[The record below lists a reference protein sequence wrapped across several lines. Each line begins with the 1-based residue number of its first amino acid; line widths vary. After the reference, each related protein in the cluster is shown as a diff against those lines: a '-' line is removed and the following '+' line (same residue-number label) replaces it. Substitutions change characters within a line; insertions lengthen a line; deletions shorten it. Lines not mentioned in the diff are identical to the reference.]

1 MDAPIKQIRVVIQQP
16 VLPSYRIGV
25 FRALAQRSGL
35 DVRVVYSEAA
45 DQTNC
50 EPQGFAAR
58 HVAIQRHRVLGRT
71 LEWSPAQ
78 LEYAEPERADVL
90 VLSWNLNVTSLIPAL
105 IKAKRN
111 GVRTLL
117 WGHGYSKHDRWWR
130 ALPRRETTRLA
141 DAVLLYNHTV
151 ANRLIEQGVPA
162 EKVFVALNA
171 LDEEPIFA
179 SRDRWAE
186 HPDRLAAFQHE
197 NGLTGK
203 PVVLFVSRLNTKCRL
218 EQLIHA
224 AAKLRQVLPEIRI
237 VAIGDGDATPYKRL
251 AAQLDVSENIQFH
264 PGLYDEERL
273 APWFLSAHAFCYPG
287 QIGLAALH
295 AFAFGLPVV
304 TGDDLENHGPEISS
318 LVPEGNG
325 LLFRD
330 GNVDHMAEQLLRI
343 LGDDELYQRMS
354 INARRTIEQK
364 FNLRN
369 MIDGFESAIRYAA
382 ATPRRGPSEWTEALP
397 T

>member
-25 FRALAQRSGL
+25 FRALAERSGL
-35 DVRVVYSEAA
+35 DVRVVYGDAA
-45 DQTNC
+45 DQTNSQ
-50 EPQGFAAR
+50 PNGFAAR
-58 HVAIQRHRVLGRT
+58 HVAIKRRRVLGRT
-71 LEWSPAQ
+71 LEWNSAQ
-78 LEYAEPERADVL
+78 LEYAVPEQADVL

-111 GVRTLL
+111 GVRTIL

-130 ALPRRETTRLA
+130 ALPRRESTRLA
-141 DAVLLYNHTV
+141 DAVLLYNHTI
-151 ANRLIEQGVPA
+151 ANRLIAQGVPSD
-162 EKVFVALNA
+162 KVFVALNA

-197 NGLTGK
+197 HGLTGK
-203 PVVLFVSRLNTKCRL
+203 PVVLFVSRLNCKCRL
-218 EQLIHA
+218 EQLICA
-224 AAKLRQVLPEIRI
+224 VTKLRTRLPDIR
-237 VAIGDGDATPYKRL
+237 VAVIGDGDAAPYKQL
-251 AAQLDVSENIQFH
+251 AADLGVSEHILFH
-264 PGLYDEERL
+264 PGLYDEEKL

-287 QIGLAALH
+287 QIGLATLH

-304 TGDDLENHGPEISS
+304 TGDDLENHGPCIES
-318 LVPEGNG
+318 LVPGVNG

-343 LGDDELYQRMS
+343 LGDDALYQRMS
-354 INARRTIEQK
+354 LNARRTIEQK
-364 FNLRN
+364 FNLCN

-382 ATPRRGPSEWTEALP
+382 ATARRGPGELSEALL